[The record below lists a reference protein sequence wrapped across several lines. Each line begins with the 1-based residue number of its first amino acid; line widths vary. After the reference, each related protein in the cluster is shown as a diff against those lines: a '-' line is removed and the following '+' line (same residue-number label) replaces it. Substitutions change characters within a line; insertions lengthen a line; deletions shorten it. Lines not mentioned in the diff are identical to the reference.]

1 MASVP
6 ATSPAKERVTSERLL
21 LWTLLTVY
29 IFNFLDRQIVTILA
43 EPIKRDLGL
52 SDTQLGLLTGL
63 AFALFYAL
71 LGIPIAR
78 YADRPTSNRVGLISV
93 SLILWSGMTAL
104 CGMAQNFTQL
114 LLARVGVG
122 VGEAGC
128 TPAAHSLISDMV
140 PEERRASAIAF
151 YGLGIPIG
159 GLIGMILGGFL
170 ADTVGWRKAFLVV
183 GLPGVAL
190 AAFVWMALREP
201 RHGSIAVA
209 LRTGAPIAA
218 RLGTGAALREV
229 LGSRAFV
236 LLAIAASFAAFLS
249 YGKGVW
255 AAIFFMRTHGLSA
268 SQTGLWLGLWLGA
281 AGVFGTYAGGWLA
294 DRFGRVNRRHIL
306 TAPAIGM
313 AIAAPLLFLGYS
325 MTDWRLA
332 LAFMVVTTVL
342 NAAYYGPTYAL
353 AQQLVRPQ
361 ARATATAIMV
371 FAQNLIGLGL
381 GPLFFGMMSDA
392 FKPMAGEE
400 SVRWVLY
407 GAAWLGLIPAF
418 FFWRASLRL
427 NDALAR
433 VAPEAAKPTI

>member
-1 MASVP
+1 MATAARAVP
-6 ATSPAKERVTSERLL
+6 VERVTSERLL
-21 LWTLLTVY
+21 LWTLLVVY

-52 SDTQLGLLTGL
+52 SDTQLGLMTGL

-78 YADRPTSNRVGLISV
+78 YADRPTSNRVGLISL
-93 SLILWSGMTAL
+93 SLVLWSGMTAL

-140 PEERRASAIAF
+140 PRERRASAIAF

-159 GLIGMILGGFL
+159 GLIGMVLGGFL
-170 ADTVGWRKAFLVV
+170 ADTVGWRQAFLVV
-183 GLPGVAL
+183 GLPGLLL
-190 AAFVWMALREP
+190 AAFVWFALREP
-201 RHGSIAVA
+201 RHGSIATA
-209 LRTGAPIAA
+209 LREGAPKVERIST
-218 RLGTGAALREV
+218 RAALAEV
-229 LGSRAFV
+229 LGSRAFL
-236 LLAIAASFAAFLS
+236 LLATAAGLTAFLS

-255 AAIFFMRTHGLSA
+255 VAILFQRTYGLSA
-268 SQTGLWLGLWLGA
+268 GETGLALGVALGLSGVLG
-281 AGVFGTYAGGWLA
+281 TWAGGWLA
-294 DRFGRVNRRHIL
+294 DRFGRHHRRHML
-306 TAPAIGM
+306 TAPAIAM
-313 AIAAPLLFLGYS
+313 AIAAPILFLAYS
-325 MTDWRLA
+325 AADWRLA
-332 LAFMVVTTVL
+332 LALMIVTTAF
-342 NAAYYGPTYAL
+342 NALYYGPTYAI

-361 ARATATAIMV
+361 ARAMATAIMV

-392 FKPMAGEE
+392 FKPMAGTE

-427 NDALAR
+427 
-433 VAPEAAKPTI
+433 APEMAAKADD

>member
-1 MASVP
+1 MATIAGAAP
-6 ATSPAKERVTSERLL
+6 TERVTSERML

-52 SDTQLGLLTGL
+52 SDTQLGLMTGL

-78 YADRPTSNRVGLISV
+78 YADRPTSNRVGIISV
-93 SLILWSGMTAL
+93 SLVLWSAMTAL
-104 CGMAQNFTQL
+104 CGMAQNFSQL
-114 LLARVGVG
+114 LMARVGVG

-140 PEERRASAIAF
+140 PVERRASAIAF

-159 GLIGMILGGFL
+159 GLMGMILGGFL
-170 ADTVGWRKAFLVV
+170 ADTIGWRRAFLFV
-183 GLPGVAL
+183 GAPGVLL
-190 AAFVWMALREP
+190 AVFVWFALRDP
-201 RHGSIAVA
+201 RRGSIA
-209 LRTGAPIAA
+209 
-218 RLGTGAALREV
+218 AALRAKAPAVAQLSTREALKEV
-229 LGSRAFV
+229 FSSRAYV
-236 LLAIAASFAAFLS
+236 MLAIAGGLVAFLS

-255 AAIFFMRTHGLSA
+255 AAIFFMRTHGLTPG
-268 SQTGLWLGLWLGA
+268 QTGLWLGLV
-281 AGVFGTYAGGWLA
+281 AGVAALLGTWAGGWIA
-294 DRFGRVNRRHIL
+294 DRYGRTNRRHML
-306 TAPAIGM
+306 TAPAVGL
-313 AIAAPLLFLGYS
+313 AVAAPILFMAYNASDWRTALALLF
-325 MTDWRLA
+325 
-332 LAFMVVTTVL
+332 VPTVL
-342 NAAYYGPTYAL
+342 NALYYGPTYAI

-361 ARATATAIMV
+361 ARAMATAIMV

-381 GPLFFGMMSDA
+381 GPLFFGMMSDY

-418 FFWRASLRL
+418 FFWRASLHL
-427 NDALAR
+427 TKEL
-433 VAPEAAKPTI
+433 AAKAAKAD